1 MSVIQTFPKGSGSGS
16 LKNTLNATKT
26 VGGITTG
33 DSFPAGTEFEDL
45 WRALL
50 DPVVK
55 PTLTAPS
62 ATLTAT
68 GSKLLETGSTLNTT
82 FTCTFNRGSINPA
95 FTTSGYRSGPAID
108 YSLNS
113 GTAQS
118 TNTWTATISES
129 SATTYS
135 AKVNYSAGEQPVDSA
150 GNNYST
156 PLPAGSVTSNQIKY
170 EFVNA
175 IWANTANIGT
185 IAKLSLVSKSAGTKD
200 FTFPAQTVASPE
212 VFDIPATWN
221 VTSIKALNELSG
233 NYEDVSSEFTQTTT
247 THNDAAG
254 TSVNYKRYTDNRGYS
269 AGTRKIRVTWN

>member
-16 LKNTLNATKT
+16 LKNVLNATKT

-118 TNTWTATISES
+118 TNTWSVTITSAT
-129 SATTYS
+129 TTYS

-150 GNNYST
+150 GNNYSS
-156 PLPAGSVTSNQIKY
+156 PLPAGSVTSNQVKY
-170 EFVNA
+170 EFVDA
-175 IWANTANIGT
+175 LWANTASIST
-185 IAKLSLVSKSAGTKD
+185 IAKLSLISKSAGSYE
-200 FTFPAQTVASPE
+200 FTFPAQTVANPE
-212 VFDIPATWN
+212 VFDVPASWT
-221 VTSIKALNELSG
+221 VTKLEVYNDLSG
-233 NYEDVSSEFTQTTT
+233 KYQDVSSEFTTSSV

-254 TSVNYKRYTDNRGYS
+254 TSVNYVRYTDNRGYS
-269 AGTRKIRVTWN
+269 AGTRKIKISWS